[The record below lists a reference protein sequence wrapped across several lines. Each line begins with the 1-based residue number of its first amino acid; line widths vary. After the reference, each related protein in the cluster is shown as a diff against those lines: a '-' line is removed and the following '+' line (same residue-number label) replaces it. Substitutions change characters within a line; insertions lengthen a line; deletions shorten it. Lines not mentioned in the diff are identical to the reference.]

1 MVVFLTLY
9 TFPFV
14 HFQEG
19 HNYPAGVAF
28 SPDAMMMYVSLYNEA
43 TYQISRVDGMSFL
56 DAPASI
62 VYDSESSVPAPAP
75 TNGGANPG
83 TSTAAGSS
91 TPSSDSVGA
100 NDWSMT
106 MIMLACVFA
115 VAVPAFAMS

>member
-1 MVVFLTLY
+1 MVVFLTLFD
-9 TFPFV
+9 FPFV

-43 TYQISRVDGMSFL
+43 IYQISRVDGMSFL

-75 TNGGANPG
+75 TTGGAPTSGANP
-83 TSTAAGSS
+83 SPA
-91 TPSSDSVGA
+91 PSSDSVGG
-100 NDWSMT
+100 NDWNMA
-106 MIMLACVFA
+106 MIMLACVVA